1 MSGDPWLGP
10 EESIRLVVTLVVMD
24 GYASSVITDRVETVG
39 VEGGGGSKTKLEGI
53 NLPANGTGG

>member
-1 MSGDPWLGP
+1 M
-10 EESIRLVVTLVVMD
+10 LVVMD

-39 VEGGGGSKTKLEGI
+39 VEGGGGSKTNLEGI